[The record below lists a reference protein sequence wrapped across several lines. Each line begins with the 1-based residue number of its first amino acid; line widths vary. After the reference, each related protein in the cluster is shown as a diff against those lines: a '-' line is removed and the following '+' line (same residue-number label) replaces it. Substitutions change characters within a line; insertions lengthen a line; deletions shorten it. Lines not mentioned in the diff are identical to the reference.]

1 MGLKFSDAL
10 RLSWSNIAEH
20 KKRSVIIVLTISLLF
35 GVIMGFNFITSG
47 MEKTVISASAGQTGE
62 EVYLEAWYRQ
72 NEGNSWHETI
82 EGAKDVGRIDLVPV
96 LGIEEDQKVRERVAE
111 YGGEVLGYYWYYQLD
126 YPYRVIDKTVVERFI
141 DADLWKSLPE
151 EKMPTIMPEGWE
163 PPVYSFNG
171 ETDTRLHDRI
181 GDSLYRVGSIP
192 NTEEGNPT
200 LEEFNPLNVILA
212 QLSSATNDG
221 FWLVDDGS
229 VKVERYIRNQLEKY
243 LTEGYGWYTT
253 APVQKKM
260 VVRFSDPY
268 RAANFVG
275 TDEEALGVNIYT
287 SGYHY
292 GAQDIF
298 GTTVAAVQSFNRLRA
313 ILIAT
318 EVLLLIVAV
327 IVAVMTFVHL
337 IDSDAAT
344 VALYRAMGASTD
356 EIYVIYLLYL
366 VELCLL
372 AMAAT
377 IMIAML
383 FVGGMALTSAGA
395 LAVRLQEFYNL
406 CDLPKVIF
414 CLFNRAFWWIL
425 AMILVIAPLSLFFT
439 LRRFSPKHI
448 AKKLKED

>member
-1 MGLKFSDAL
+1 M
-10 RLSWSNIAEH
+10 
-20 KKRSVIIVLTISLLF
+20 
-35 GVIMGFNFITSG
+35 
-47 MEKTVISASAGQTGE
+47 
-62 EVYLEAWYRQ
+62 
-72 NEGNSWHETI
+72 
-82 EGAKDVGRIDLVPV
+82 
-96 LGIEEDQKVRERVAE
+96 
-111 YGGEVLGYYWYYQLD
+111 
-126 YPYRVIDKTVVERFI
+126 
-141 DADLWKSLPE
+141 
-151 EKMPTIMPEGWE
+151 
-163 PPVYSFNG
+163 
-171 ETDTRLHDRI
+171 
-181 GDSLYRVGSIP
+181 
-192 NTEEGNPT
+192 
-200 LEEFNPLNVILA
+200 EEFNPLNVILA

-327 IVAVMTFVHL
+327 IVAVMTFAHL

-372 AMAAT
+372 AM
-377 IMIAML
+377 IGLM
-383 FVGGMALTSAGA
+383 
-395 LAVRLQEFYNL
+395 LAVGASLVNMEAMEQVFALGFGVTERAIWLVGWN
-406 CDLPKVIF
+406 DVI
-414 CLFNRAFWWIL
+414 WWL
-425 AMILVIAPLSLFFT
+425 TGVMLLTAVVTVVLGNGNFTSRELV
-439 LRRFSPKHI
+439 RKM
-448 AKKLKED
+448 K